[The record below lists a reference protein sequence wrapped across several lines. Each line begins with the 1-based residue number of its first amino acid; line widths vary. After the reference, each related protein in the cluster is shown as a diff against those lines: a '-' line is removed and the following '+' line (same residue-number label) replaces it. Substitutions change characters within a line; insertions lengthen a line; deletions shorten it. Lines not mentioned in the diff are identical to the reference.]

1 MDLDT
6 SVEIIL
12 SLCRGY
18 RIPEPL
24 RQAHIFVNQLREK
37 NDSLQRNQRKQK

>member
-1 MDLDT
+1 MNMAQ
-6 SVEIIL
+6 SGQIVL

-24 RQAHIFVNQLREK
+24 RQAHIFVNQLRGK
-37 NDSLQRNQRKQK
+37 K

>member
-1 MDLDT
+1 MDMET
-6 SVEIIL
+6 SVKVVL

-24 RQAHIFVNQLREK
+24 RQAHIFVSKLRGMVK
-37 NDSLQRNQRKQK
+37 